1 MELITMMKSMYMIY
15 QQFYHKVLPFLLL
28 FMSPRKKLI
37 TYINPMYYGFLL
49 LGKGFLI

>member
-1 MELITMMKSMYMIY
+1 MHMICRH
-15 QQFYHKVLPFLLL
+15 FFHKVLPFLLL